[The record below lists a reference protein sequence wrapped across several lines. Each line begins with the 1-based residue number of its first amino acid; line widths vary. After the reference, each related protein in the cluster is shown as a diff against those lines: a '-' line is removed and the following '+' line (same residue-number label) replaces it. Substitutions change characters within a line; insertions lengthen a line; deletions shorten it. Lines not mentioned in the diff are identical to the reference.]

1 MQRGTLLRASGNICR
16 KTLLLDWCQT
26 PVKNEEMQS
35 RYFVETAAKVLDI
48 LETFSSEQ
56 ESLSITEIARRTGLT
71 YSSAFRLLYT
81 LETRG
86 YVMRRAGKKRYLLS
100 PARRRFRIGFA
111 ALRSS
116 RFHRE
121 VSAAMEAAARQFG
134 LTLITRINE

>member
-1 MQRGTLLRASGNICR
+1 MSAQRITILRLRNKVIVSILCSLARLRRHLLKN
-16 KTLLLDWCQT
+16 TLLDWCQT
-26 PVKNEEMQS
+26 PVKNEGMQS

-100 PARRRFRIGFA
+100 PARRRFR
-111 ALRSS
+111 
-116 RFHRE
+116 
-121 VSAAMEAAARQFG
+121 
-134 LTLITRINE
+134 